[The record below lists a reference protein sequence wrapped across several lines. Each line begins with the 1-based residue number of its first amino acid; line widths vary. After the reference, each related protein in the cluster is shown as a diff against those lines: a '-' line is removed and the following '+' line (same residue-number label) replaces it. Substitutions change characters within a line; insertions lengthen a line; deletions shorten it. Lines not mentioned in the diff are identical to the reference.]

1 MCPGGAAG
9 PCTESGLLSLCLRAG
24 WGSICLQLLCRAS
37 SDGGSWEAMSYP
49 GHTCRDSGAKRGEP
63 RNVKCACR
71 PFHTPEVAKPS
82 SCSFLDG
89 SFGTGHPAAPGG
101 CVMASDC
108 LQLLGSW

>member
-1 MCPGGAAG
+1 
-9 PCTESGLLSLCLRAG
+9 
-24 WGSICLQLLCRAS
+24 
-37 SDGGSWEAMSYP
+37 MSYP

-108 LQLLGSW
+108 LQLLGRW

>member
-1 MCPGGAAG
+1 MLPRGNPSEYDQEAI
-9 PCTESGLLSLCLRAG
+9 
-24 WGSICLQLLCRAS
+24 GSTCVEHRK
-37 SDGGSWEAMSYP
+37 EA
-49 GHTCRDSGAKRGEP
+49 
-63 RNVKCACR
+63 
-71 PFHTPEVAKPS
+71 PEVAKPS